1 MVVFHLLETS
11 PMVRNVRFLDI
22 ICRKG
27 VPCTK
32 KKSAQRETSRWRFLM
47 EISIGIWVYVGIID
61 VLVEDCDI
69 YCIDQRFRF
78 DWFRYNRGCE
88 VVKNWV

>member
-1 MVVFHLLETS
+1 MLVTLKPRNSYMLMVRWSPSIMVVFHLLETS

-47 EISIGIWVYVGIID
+47 EISMGIWVYVGID
-61 VLVEDCDI
+61 KGNFRVLLPC
-69 YCIDQRFRF
+69 
-78 DWFRYNRGCE
+78 
-88 VVKNWV
+88 K